1 MSFIY
6 VLGYINL
13 VYLIVC
19 LGCSIISY
27 VHDRK
32 IIAELYTNGGF
43 LRVLRWFITQPL
55 IWLEVCF
62 EKH

>member
-1 MSFIY
+1 MSFIC
-6 VLGYINL
+6 VLGYLSL

-27 VHDRK
+27 AQDK
-32 IIAELYTNGGF
+32 EMIAELYTNGGF
-43 LRVLRWFITQPL
+43 LRVARWFITQPL